1 LRILSTNG
9 VRNVLK
15 RRDGV
20 RFGTTS
26 ELKAE
31 IERGA
36 VFDIAILSAAAIDDL
51 MKKGLLLPPPREILR
66 TGLGVAI
73 RAGAARPDLSTPE
86 AFKRVLAAAES
97 VVYVKGSVTAGHV
110 QAIFDKLGIR
120 PNTKIVSGMI
130 AAEALA
136 RGDGDLALTQISEIE
151 GIAGVELAGP
161 LPPGLQVTTV
171 FSAAVSS
178 KAGDAAGSLLRTL
191 P

>member
-15 RRDGV
+15 RREGV
-20 RFGTTS
+20 TFGTTS
-26 ELKAE
+26 DLKAQ

-36 VFDIAILSAAAIDDL
+36 EFDIAILSAAAIEDL
-51 MKKGLLLPPPREILR
+51 LGKGLLAPPPREISR

-86 AFKRVLAAAES
+86 AFKRALLAAKS

-110 QAIFDKLGIR
+110 QAIFDRLGIQ
-120 PNTKIVSGMI
+120 PNARAIAGMI
-130 AAEALA
+130 AAEAVA
-136 RGDGDLALTQISEIE
+136 RGEADLGLTQISEIE
-151 GIAGVELAGP
+151 GIAGVEVAGP

-178 KAGDAAGSLLRTL
+178 KAGDAARSLLQAL